1 MTVSKK
7 KIFFMMSTLRGGGAE
22 KVLIDI
28 LKRFDYDK
36 YEVELGLI
44 FPIGVYLKDLPK
56 EVKVRALYPQGKFK
70 LRVYNKLIFQWPQKF
85 NLDFIP
91 KLYYNL
97 LFKEKYDVEIA
108 FMEGLSTKYLAWK
121 NKNGA
126 KRIAWVHIDLVNNH
140 YTKKFF
146 KTSEEESWYY
156 KQFDKIVFVSK
167 DSKKAFN
174 EKFDVNGTPQFI
186 QNNLIPLPEIME
198 KGNAFEVQKKAFTL
212 VSVGRLEDQKCFDR
226 LVRLGDRL
234 NADNYDFEIW
244 IVGQGPLLDTLKQQV
259 KDLSLERN
267 IKFLGYQTNPYPF
280 IKAADIYINTSLAEG
295 YPLTVCEAICLNKAV
310 VCTHNSGSEEILG
323 NSEFGLLVDHDDESI
338 YQGVKSLMDNPEK
351 LTHLRNQASIRAIE
365 FDEEKV
371 MSEIF
376 DLIES

>member
-1 MTVSKK
+1 MTQVKK
-7 KIFFMMSTLRGGGAE
+7 KVFFMMSTLRGGGAE
-22 KVLIDI
+22 KVLLDI

-56 EVKVRALYPQGKFK
+56 EVKLRALYPKGKLK
-70 LRVYNKLIFQWPQKF
+70 LRIYNKLIFEWPQKF
-85 NLDFIP
+85 HFDFIP
-91 KLYYNL
+91 KLYYNF
-97 LFKEKYDVEIA
+97 LFREQYDVEIA

-121 NKNGA
+121 NKRGA

-140 YTKKFF
+140 YTKQFF
-146 KTSEEESWYY
+146 KSSTEESWYY

-174 EKFDVNGTPQFI
+174 QKFNVEGTPQYI

-198 KGNAFEVQKKAFTL
+198 KGDAFEVQKKSFTI

-226 LVRLGDRL
+226 LIRLGDRL
-234 NADNYDFEIW
+234 NADNYEYEIW
-244 IVGQGPLLDTLKQQV
+244 IVGQGPLLDILKQQV

-267 IKFLGYQTNPYPF
+267 VKFLGYQTNPYPF

-323 NSEFGLLVDHDDESI
+323 QSEYGLLVDHDDESI
-338 YQGVKSLMDNPEK
+338 YQGVKSLMDNPGK
-351 LTHLRNQASIRAIE
+351 LTHMRNQAGIRSIK
-365 FDEEKV
+365 FDENKV

-376 DLIES
+376 ELIES

>member
-1 MTVSKK
+1 
-7 KIFFMMSTLRGGGAE
+7 MMSTLRGGGAE
-22 KVLIDI
+22 KVLLDI
-28 LKRFDYDK
+28 LKRFDYEK
-36 YEVELGLI
+36 YDVELGLI
-44 FPIGVYLKDLPK
+44 FPIGIYLKDLPTQ
-56 EVKVRALYPQGKFK
+56 VKLRALYPKRKFL

-85 NLDFIP
+85 NLDIIP
-91 KLYYNL
+91 KTYYNI

-108 FMEGLSTKYLAWK
+108 FMEGLSTKYLTWK
-121 NKNGA
+121 NKKGA

-146 KTSEEESWYY
+146 KNIAEESWYY

-174 EKFDVNGTPQFI
+174 EKFDVKCTPQFI
-186 QNNLIPLPEIME
+186 QNNLIPLPEILE
-198 KGNAFEVQKKAFTL
+198 KGDAFNVQKKTFTL

-226 LVRLGDRL
+226 LIRLGDRL
-234 NADNYDFEIW
+234 HADNYSFEIW
-244 IVGQGPLLDTLKQQV
+244 IVGQGPLLDILKQQV

-267 IKFLGYQTNPYPF
+267 IKFLGFQTNPYPF

-295 YPLTVCEAICLNKAV
+295 YPLTVCEAISLNKAV

-323 NSEFGLLVDHDDESI
+323 NSEYGLLVDHDDESI
-338 YQGVKSLMDNPEK
+338 YQGVTSLMDHPEK
-351 LTHLRNQASIRAIE
+351 LNHLINQASIRAIK

-371 MSEIF
+371 MSDIY
-376 DLIES
+376 DLIEL

>member
-1 MTVSKK
+1 
-7 KIFFMMSTLRGGGAE
+7 MMSTLRGGGAE

-28 LKRFDYDK
+28 LRRFDFDK

-44 FPIGVYLKDLPK
+44 FPVGVYLKDLPK
-56 EVKVRALYPQGKFK
+56 EVKVRALYPKGKFK
-70 LRVYNKLIFQWPQKF
+70 LRLYNKLIFQWPQRF

-97 LFKEKYDVEIA
+97 LFNEKYDVEIA
-108 FMEGLSTKYLAWK
+108 FMEGLSTKYLTWK
-121 NKNGA
+121 EKKGA

-146 KTSEEESWYY
+146 KTSKEESWYY

-167 DSKKAFN
+167 DSKNAFN
-174 EKFDVNGTPQFI
+174 QKFDVKGTPQFI

-198 KGNAFEVQKKAFTL
+198 KGDAFNVQKKGFTL

-234 NADNYDFEIW
+234 NADNYEFEIW

-295 YPLTVCEAICLNKAV
+295 YPLTVCEAICLNKPV

-323 NSEFGLLVDHDDESI
+323 QSEYGLLVDHDDESI
-338 YQGVKSLMDNPEK
+338 YQGVKSLMDDPEK
-351 LTHLRNQASIRAIE
+351 LAHLKEQASIRADK
-365 FDEEKV
+365 FDEGKV